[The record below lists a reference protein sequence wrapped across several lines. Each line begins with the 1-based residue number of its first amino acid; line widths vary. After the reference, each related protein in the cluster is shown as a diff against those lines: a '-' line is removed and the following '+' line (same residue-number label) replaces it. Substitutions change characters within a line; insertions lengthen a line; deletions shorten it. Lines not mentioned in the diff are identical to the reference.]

1 MTVQPNEISAAGDQR
16 LLSATVIIAS
26 LGYLVDMYD
35 MFVFNIVRTTSLTD
49 LGLTGTDLTHAGLS
63 IANCQW
69 TGLLLGAY
77 FWGVLGDRIGRKKA
91 LLSSVI
97 IYSLGSLFSGCVV
110 NVPTYML
117 ARFITGLGLAGE
129 MGSGIALITER
140 LHFSKRTYGILVFLL
155 FSFIGILAGTYLGTV
170 LPWRSNYIIGAVG
183 GGILLLLRFGLPEST
198 MYLSMKEKTVI
209 RGGLRIIFSRK
220 DLCRKYLSGLAI
232 LLPGV
237 FVPQILWTLS
247 PELSMARGLTTPA
260 SAPIVLGLGFTTVIV
275 VDIIAAVVTEKYK
288 SRKLA
293 SLVFLLLGIPAFA
306 IYLFWPVH
314 SITDFYVIN
323 CFLAVTFGLWLV
335 NSTWLAENFGTNIRA
350 TVATTTPNFT
360 RALTV
365 PMNFAFASMRH
376 MGLVPDVAC
385 IGIVVFLLGLLG
397 WFGLPETW
405 GHDIDYV
412 ES

>member
-1 MTVQPNEISAAGDQR
+1 MNEVSAAGERR
-16 LLSATVIIAS
+16 LLSATVVIAS

-49 LGLTGTDLTHAGLS
+49 LGLSGTNLTHAGLS

-77 FWGVLGDRIGRKKA
+77 VWGVLGDRIGRKKA

-97 IYSLGSLFSGCVV
+97 IYSLGSLFSSCVF

-140 LHFSKRTYGILVFLL
+140 LHFSRRTYGILVFLS
-155 FSFIGILAGTYLGTV
+155 FSFIGILAGTYFGTV
-170 LPWRSNYIIGAVG
+170 LPWRLNYIIGAAG
-183 GGILLLLRFGLPEST
+183 GGILLLLRFGLPESI
-198 MYLSMKEKTVI
+198 MYMSMRDKTKI
-209 RGGLRIIFSRK
+209 RGGLSIIFSRK
-220 DLCRKYLSGLAI
+220 ELCRKYLSGLAI

-247 PELSMARGLTTPA
+247 PELSMVRGLTAPA
-260 SAPIVLGLGFTTVIV
+260 SAPVVLGLGFCSVIV
-275 VDIIAAVVTEKYK
+275 VDIIAAVISEKYK

-293 SLVFLLLGIPAFA
+293 SLIFLLLGLPAFA
-306 IYLFWPVH
+306 IYLLWPVH
-314 SITDFYVIN
+314 SITEFYIIN
-323 CFLAVTFGLWLV
+323 CLLAVTFGLWLV
-335 NSTWLAENFGTNIRA
+335 NSTWLAENFGTNVRA

-365 PMNFAFASMRH
+365 PMNLAFAGMRH
-376 MGLVPDVAC
+376 TGLLPDVAC
-385 IGIVVFLLGLLG
+385 VGIVVFLLALLG

-405 GHDIDYV
+405 GRDIDYV